1 MHVDSDEAKT
11 QIATQF
17 QIGAPRILL
26 HPLCLLSSEES
37 SHRRISLSSR
47 MPAPSAALLGAGWC
61 APNSCAPNGSHSLTP
76 HCVACNCMWGWRW
89 GSARSCRENSRLFAH
104 AEENMKAVMAK
115 LEETTEK
122 GEEVEDAAGLSALP
136 PLDRSDIG

>member
-1 MHVDSDEAKT
+1 M
-11 QIATQF
+11 
-17 QIGAPRILL
+17 
-26 HPLCLLSSEES
+26 
-37 SHRRISLSSR
+37 
-47 MPAPSAALLGAGWC
+47 
-61 APNSCAPNGSHSLTP
+61 
-76 HCVACNCMWGWRW
+76 
-89 GSARSCRENSRLFAH
+89 FAH